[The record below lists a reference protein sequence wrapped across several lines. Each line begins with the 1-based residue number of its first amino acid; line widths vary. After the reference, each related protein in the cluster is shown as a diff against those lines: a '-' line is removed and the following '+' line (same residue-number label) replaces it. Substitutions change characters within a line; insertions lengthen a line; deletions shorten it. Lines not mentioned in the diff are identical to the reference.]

1 MKNKQRMQTEIRVLK
16 SEPYNDLSRT
26 RNIYMEIQE
35 NQMIFSKNRSN
46 TLLNY
51 FLGLKNDSNL

>member
-35 NQMIFSKNRSN
+35 NQMIFLKIGV
-46 TLLNY
+46 TLY
-51 FLGLKNDSNL
+51 

>member
-1 MKNKQRMQTEIRVLK
+1 MKNKERMQTEIRVLK

-51 FLGLKNDSNL
+51 FL

>member
-26 RNIYMEIQE
+26 RNIYIYMEIQE

-51 FLGLKNDSNL
+51 FL